1 MFSYLATL
9 MLMGAL
15 PPCGPLDLDTARAL
29 AAERSD
35 EVAIREAELAS
46 AHVDESLA
54 RALRI
59 IPSATATLITG
70 PSPEAR
76 GNVVESR
83 ESNRSLKGLRPFGR
97 IDVNVVQPI
106 YTWGRLD
113 AASDAAAAGVKARE
127 ELVVDTTSQ
136 VQLRVTQ
143 LYWGVSLARRLLGI
157 AADVEKALAEADR
170 HIAKSLESE
179 DGEVSPADRYRLDVF
194 RGILRGREAE
204 AQKGLEL
211 ARIAMAATLGLPPAR
226 LALKDEAL
234 DPPEG
239 DLPDAAAVLADAE
252 RQRPD
257 LRALDQA
264 IRARDAEVRAEQGAM
279 KPQFFAA
286 GLFSYGYA
294 PNRDIQLN
302 PWVHDDFNV
311 FNFGAVLG
319 LRQDLSFPMLSA
331 RAKKAAAEKAV
342 LERQR
347 AGLVRLVQV
356 QVDGAVAELKAA
368 RARLAAAKSALG
380 SGRSLFRSVG
390 LDFAAGVIEAKSLI
404 EAYALYV
411 ESQVGAAQAAYDLA
425 VARGR
430 LALVAGEPPRRG
442 VQCELQL
449 Q

>member
-15 PPCGPLDLDTARAL
+15 PPCGPLDVETARAL

-46 AHVDESLA
+46 AHVDEALA
-54 RALRI
+54 RSLRI
-59 IPSATATLITG
+59 LPSATATLITG

-76 GNVVESR
+76 GNVVESG

-113 AASDAAAAGVKARE
+113 AASDAAAAGVKARQ

-143 LYWGVSLARRLLGI
+143 LYWGASLARRLLVI

-170 HIAKSLESE
+170 HIAKSLESG
-179 DGEVSPADRYRLDVF
+179 DGEVSPADKYRLDLF
-194 RGILRGREAE
+194 RGILRGKEAE

-211 ARIAMAATLGLPPAR
+211 ARIGMAATLGMPPAR
-226 LALKDEAL
+226 LSLKEDVL

-239 DLPDAAAVLADAE
+239 DLPDAASVLANAE

-257 LRALDQA
+257 LHAIDQA

-279 KPQFFAA
+279 KPQFFVA
-286 GLFSYGYA
+286 GVFSYGYA

-302 PWVHDDFNV
+302 PWVRDDFNV
-311 FNFGAVLG
+311 FNLGAVLG
-319 LRQDLSFPMLSA
+319 LRQDLSFATLSA
-331 RAKKAAAEKAV
+331 RAKKALAEKDV
-342 LERQR
+342 LEKQR
-347 AGLVRLVQV
+347 AGLMRLVQV
-356 QVDGAVAELKAA
+356 QVDGAIAEVKAA
-368 RARLAAAKSALG
+368 RARLAAAKSSLG

-404 EAYALYV
+404 EAYALFV
-411 ESQVGAAQAAYDLA
+411 ESQVGAAQAAYDLV

-430 LALVAGEPPRRG
+430 LALVAGEPPRKG
-442 VQCELQL
+442 VQCELQ
-449 Q
+449 